1 LAGQSLLSQLYRRS
15 LGFVV
20 LRREDWLEELIAVER
35 TVHSHDLRAGRSLG
49 PVVAGLFAGGVFEK

>member
-1 LAGQSLLSQLYRRS
+1 
-15 LGFVV
+15 V